1 MKYLIAGLG
10 NIGAEYVHTRHN
22 IGFDV
27 VDKLAAALDAPFVSG
42 KKSWVAEAK
51 FRGKSLVIIKPTT
64 YMNLSGEAV
73 RYWKNELKL
82 PEENLL
88 IVADDLALP
97 FGTLRLRP
105 SGGAAGHNGL
115 TSIIESLGTD
125 KFPRLRFGIG
135 SDFPKGRQVEYVL
148 GHWGSMEAAELGD
161 KIDLANEIIK
171 SFSLQGLQPTMN
183 QYNKK

>member
-22 IGFDV
+22 IGFDIA
-27 VDKLAAALDAPFVSG
+27 DKLAASLGATFTSG
-42 KKSWVAEAK
+42 KKVWVAEAK
-51 FRGKSLVIIKPTT
+51 FRGRTLVIIKPTT

-73 RYWKNELKL
+73 RFWKNDLKL
-82 PEENLL
+82 AEENLL

-97 FGTLRLRP
+97 YGTLRLRP

-115 TSIIESLGTD
+115 TSIIECLGTD

-135 SDFPKGRQVEYVL
+135 SDYPKGRQADFVL
-148 GHWGSMEAAELGD
+148 GHWSGHESAGLPEKVSLAE
-161 KIDLANEIIK
+161 EIVK
-171 SFSLQGLQPTMN
+171 SFVTQGIQPTMN
-183 QYNKK
+183 QYNNR

>member
-27 VDKLAAALDAPFVSG
+27 ADKLAASLGAVYASG
-42 KKSWVAEAK
+42 KKVWVAEAK
-51 FRGKSLVIIKPTT
+51 FRGRSVVIIKPTT

-73 RYWKNELKL
+73 RFWKNDLKV
-82 PEENLL
+82 PDENLL

-105 SGGAAGHNGL
+105 SGGAAGHNGI
-115 TSIIESLGTD
+115 TSIIECLGTE
-125 KFPRLRFGIG
+125 KFPRLRFGLG
-135 SDFPKGRQVEYVL
+135 NDYPKGRQADFVL
-148 GHWGSMEAAELGD
+148 GNWTGQEAAALPER
-161 KIDLANEIIK
+161 IALAEEIVK
-171 SFSLQGLQPTMN
+171 SFIMQGIQPTMN
-183 QYNKK
+183 QYNNR